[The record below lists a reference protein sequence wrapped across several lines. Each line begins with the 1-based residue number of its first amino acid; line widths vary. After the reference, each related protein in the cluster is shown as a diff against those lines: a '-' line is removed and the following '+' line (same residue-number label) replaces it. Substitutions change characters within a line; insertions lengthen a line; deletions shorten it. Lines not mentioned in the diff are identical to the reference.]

1 MPTCM
6 GLLTGRFGLDLSFR
20 LVAVAFTGCAAVL
33 AVLALRLFAPEA
45 DSLAGR
51 EKVPVGD
58 REA

>member
-1 MPTCM
+1 M